1 MEYGQYLHNG
11 SQSEQLAFTK
21 LEEDGIF
28 KIQDSVKSRTVFF
41 NIIVC
46 LNLKLY
52 SLRVV
57 VTALAESGSYGRRR
71 AHVTLT

>member
-11 SQSEQLAFTK
+11 YQSEQLAFTK

-28 KIQDSVKSRTVFF
+28 KIQDPVKSRTVFF
-41 NIIVC
+41 NIIVG
-46 LNLKLY
+46 LSLKLK

-57 VTALAESGSYGRRR
+57 A
-71 AHVTLT
+71 